1 MELHVVREIQPDSH
15 NSDHHITSE
24 ILDKKIY
31 IFLTHTI
38 QVGEKVVF
46 SME

>member
-1 MELHVVREIQPDSH
+1 MELHVVEIQPDSH
-15 NSDHHITSE
+15 NSDRHITSE
-24 ILDKKIY
+24 ILDKK